1 MLALSATAQVSQGKY
16 WIDDGRAVQGTM
28 SLSGGEAVINVDI
41 SGLRPGMHTLHSRVS
56 DGTTWGA
63 IATHLF
69 VKPDVTSIKSNVCDY
84 RYWIDNNIEDA
95 VEGTMGS
102 DGVVVLDA
110 MLEGLTP
117 GLHTINARVKADNG
131 LWSAVVAHLF
141 IVTNPELVRD
151 RVMTGYRYWF
161 NTAVPTRVDIS
172 PTEEALALSDINIP
186 VEKIVPNAI
195 HDGYT
200 LDVESEMV
208 TVIDDVSFGYQVVN
222 ADDLGQP
229 VYTVLEAYPVAVD
242 PQVELLK
249 HKQAYEFDV
258 PGHGEIRGFR
268 VDSVTVGSNVSF
280 ALTAIGATVDFF
292 DNDGNRLEASRSE
305 ADGTALYRLRP
316 PKGNV
321 YAMVHTVTEPV
332 ASLTATWRV
341 QIMGD
346 LNDDARINVG
356 DVNIALNDIIATGGT
371 TLDYDVNGDGTVNV
385 GDVNSILNI
394 IIENS
399 KKDSKWRQLLP
410 KACSW

>member
-1 MLALSATAQVSQGKY
+1 
-16 WIDDGRAVQGTM
+16 M
-28 SLSGGEAVINVDI
+28 S
-41 SGLRPGMHTLHSRVS
+41 
-56 DGTTWGA
+56 
-63 IATHLF
+63 
-69 VKPDVTSIKSNVCDY
+69 
-84 RYWIDNNIEDA
+84 
-95 VEGTMGS
+95 
-102 DGVVVLDA
+102 
-110 MLEGLTP
+110 
-117 GLHTINARVKADNG
+117 
-131 LWSAVVAHLF
+131 
-141 IVTNPELVRD
+141 
-151 RVMTGYRYWF
+151 
-161 NTAVPTRVDIS
+161 
-172 PTEEALALSDINIP
+172 
-186 VEKIVPNAI
+186 
-195 HDGYT
+195 
-200 LDVESEMV
+200 
-208 TVIDDVSFGYQVVN
+208 DVSFGFQVVN
-222 ADDLGQP
+222 AEDLGQP
-229 VYTVLEAYPVAVD
+229 VYTVLEAYPVVVD

-249 HKQAYEFDV
+249 HKQAYEFEV

-292 DNDGNRLEASRSE
+292 DNDGNRLDATRSE
-305 ADGTALYRLRP
+305 ADGNTLYRLRP
-316 PKGNV
+316 PKGSV